1 MNKEVKDLL
10 DAQQSALELDKIKD
24 EGWCKIK

>member
-24 EGWCKIK
+24 EG